1 MQRTL
6 VAINVCVL
14 VAGGMSLA
22 HHDDHG
28 KSGDYVKLLS
38 QKDIIEKLDGK
49 NAARAVGSGWKESR
63 GFGPRRPKRTAWSS
77 GSSRRAG
84 RGT

>member
-1 MQRTL
+1 MRRTL
-6 VAINVCVL
+6 LAIIMSAL
-14 VAGGMSLA
+14 AADGMSLA
-22 HHDDHG
+22 HHDEHG